1 MRAIEG
7 MAGGAVI
14 YTAFAIILTCFLGG
28 ITFFAFLALL
38 LDFAFVG
45 CFVAIAVLTRG
56 GARSCSG
63 RNVPSPLG
71 NGNGKAC
78 KLETTVF
85 AVSIIAVYA

>member
-1 MRAIEG
+1 MRAVEG
-7 MAGGAVI
+7 MAGAAVI

-28 ITFFAFLALL
+28 KTFFAFLALL

-45 CFVAIAVLTRG
+45 AFVAIAVLTRG

-63 RNVPSPLG
+63 KNVPSPLG
-71 NGNGKAC
+71 TGNTRAC

-85 AVSIIAVYA
+85 AVAIIAA